1 MNNQERIA
9 QLEEEVRLLREKVEL
24 VRYLSPACPACQ
36 GKMTRSTRYQDLICL
51 QEFGPCG
58 MLEFGVKSRTP
69 KVYASF
75 TRTRLKG
82 GTLTVDI
89 TRLYPKNIRLRKFYI
104 ADQEVSEEAYLGK
117 FKPVSSP
124 TSDLEKENQVPK
136 HIQFQVK
143 GQIMVDNIGTV
154 EVDEMIWAIDADVA
168 QSKVL
173 SLIARE
179 HGATVYWV
187 NEPEVIKKEQESD

>member
-1 MNNQERIA
+1 MTSSPSKLFAENTGDLSPSASVQRTPGPSPDPNERIA

-36 GKMTRSTRYQDLICL
+36 GKMTRSTKFQDLICL

-58 MLEFGVKSRTP
+58 MLEFGVKSRAP
-69 KVYASF
+69 RVYASF

-104 ADQEVSEEAYLGK
+104 ADVEVSEEEYLSK
-117 FKPVSSP
+117 FKPKPSP
-124 TSDLEKENQVPK
+124 TLDSALTEEKEQKN
-136 HIQFQVK
+136 
-143 GQIMVDNIGTV
+143 DN
-154 EVDEMIWAIDADVA
+154 
-168 QSKVL
+168 
-173 SLIARE
+173 
-179 HGATVYWV
+179 
-187 NEPEVIKKEQESD
+187 